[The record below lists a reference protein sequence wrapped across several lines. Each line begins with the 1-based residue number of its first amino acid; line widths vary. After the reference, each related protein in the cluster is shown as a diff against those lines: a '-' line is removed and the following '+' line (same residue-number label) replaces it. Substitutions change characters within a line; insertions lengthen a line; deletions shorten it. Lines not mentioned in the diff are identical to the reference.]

1 METRHLIRTMYE
13 SGRWLWKQLRER
25 DRECRITLAVA
36 DSNGSNE
43 IKTHVRLYQTGVKTD
58 HVWK

>member
-1 METRHLIRTMYE
+1 MYE